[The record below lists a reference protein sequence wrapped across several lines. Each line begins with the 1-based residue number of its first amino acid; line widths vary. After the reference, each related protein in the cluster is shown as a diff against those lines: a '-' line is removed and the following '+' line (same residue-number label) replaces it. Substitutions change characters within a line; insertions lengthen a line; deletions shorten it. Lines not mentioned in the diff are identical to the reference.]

1 MYWVTTEGGYRLGP
15 FDDYVKAYESALI
28 NLGFEGW
35 TISKA

>member
-1 MYWVTTEGGYRLGP
+1 MYWVTTDGGYRMGP
-15 FDDYVKAYESALI
+15 FDDYESAFFAATI